1 MSVSG
6 SRSGA
11 AAAGVSSGLAVSDMV
26 AVTLS
31 LESRDSIG
39 NWTEATV
46 SSSSGGAMVE
56 VVG

>member
-31 LESRDSIG
+31 LESRDF
-39 NWTEATV
+39 NRELD
-46 SSSSGGAMVE
+46 
-56 VVG
+56 